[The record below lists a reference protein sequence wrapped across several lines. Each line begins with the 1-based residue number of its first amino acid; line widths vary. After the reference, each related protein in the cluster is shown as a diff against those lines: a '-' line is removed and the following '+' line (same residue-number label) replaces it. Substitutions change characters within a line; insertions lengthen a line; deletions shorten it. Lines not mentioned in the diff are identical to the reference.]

1 MAFSLGFVLLTH
13 DRPQQAARLVKRLNA
28 MFGFPPIAWH
38 HDFSQCPALPA
49 EALTPNVTVV
59 HPHTET
65 AWGKFSLVEAAMR
78 ALETLF
84 ASDRAPDGF
93 VLLSGADYPV
103 KPAERIL
110 RDLSTSPC
118 DAHIGHEPIIY
129 DRYQRPWQETCYD
142 RYCALHVRL
151 WPGGATL
158 KVRHPLL
165 VAPFVPFTDTF
176 RCYAGEFWFC
186 GRRSAAEYLIAR
198 HRSRPELGDHYRVR
212 QYTDEFVR
220 ADHPGQLGPKAVELQ
235 LALCRLVSA
244 RGAETQAVDH
254 GGSAE
259 AAEIRR
265 AFRPQVRPHRRCRG
279 AGRARCRNHVTPL
292 KKAVRRFRA

>member
-212 QYTDEFVR
+212 QYPDESYV
-220 ADHPGQLGPKAVELQ
+220 QTILGNSGLKLSNYNWRYVDWYPPEGPRPK
-235 LALCRLVSA
+235 RLTMEDLPKLRKSA
-244 RGAETQAVDH
+244 AHFARKFDPAVD
-254 GGSAE
+254 AE
-259 AAEIRR
+259 VLDALDAEIM
-265 AFRPQVRPHRRCRG
+265 
-279 AGRARCRNHVTPL
+279 
-292 KKAVRRFRA
+292 

>member
-1 MAFSLGFVLLTH
+1 
-13 DRPQQAARLVKRLNA
+13 
-28 MFGFPPIAWH
+28 
-38 HDFSQCPALPA
+38 
-49 EALTPNVTVV
+49 
-59 HPHTET
+59 
-65 AWGKFSLVEAAMR
+65 MR

-84 ASDRAPDGF
+84 ASDRAPDSF

-176 RCYAGEFWFC
+176 RCYAGEFWFAAA
-186 GRRSAAEYLIAR
+186 GRRRNISSPGIAAARSSAITTGFGNIPT
-198 HRSRPELGDHYRVR
+198 SRKCGPSWA
-212 QYTDEFVR
+212 TR
-220 ADHPGQLGPKAVELQ
+220 A
-235 LALCRLVSA
+235 
-244 RGAETQAVDH
+244 
-254 GGSAE
+254 
-259 AAEIRR
+259 
-265 AFRPQVRPHRRCRG
+265 
-279 AGRARCRNHVTPL
+279 
-292 KKAVRRFRA
+292 